1 MLVCTPAWR
10 LSVDVELDD
19 LRMGAWREP
28 TVFDLVRRR
37 LPFFFF
43 LFPVRFV
50 VVEEEE
56 EEEEELGRMDLEVGM
71 PFGSRRSVEVAGSSL
86 SRSSKIV
93 DSLSSNMFF
102 CSFSLNG
109 THSQQGSQG

>member
-1 MLVCTPAWR
+1 
-10 LSVDVELDD
+10 
-19 LRMGAWREP
+19 MGAWREP

-50 VVEEEE
+50 VEEEDR
-56 EEEEELGRMDLEVGM
+56 GRMDLEVGM
-71 PFGSRRSVEVAGSSL
+71 LFGSRRSVEVAGSSL

-93 DSLSSNMFF
+93 DSLSSNMFLILWF
-102 CSFSLNG
+102 FHSLNVSSALYYSG
-109 THSQQGSQG
+109 TR